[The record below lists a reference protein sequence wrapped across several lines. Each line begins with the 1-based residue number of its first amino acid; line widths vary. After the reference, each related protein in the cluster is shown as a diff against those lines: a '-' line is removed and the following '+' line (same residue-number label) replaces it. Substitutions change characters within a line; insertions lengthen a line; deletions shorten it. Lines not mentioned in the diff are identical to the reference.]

1 MRAFDFNSC
10 GYLCIILLL
19 TSFFYTRQ
27 TPSLMLNRALEC
39 SRGISSFLLSI
50 LGIFL
55 SLSPQRLHLTP
66 SPHPPRLVTH
76 LSLLLLL
83 PLPLLIN
90 LRGERIFKPQR
101 NLIHHQNQHTQH
113 QPGRFPKPQ
122 RRPHKTHRTPIVHRA
137 PTDIEGKPCDNLI
150 HQNSKIISQICP
162 RDPQSPHTR
171 QHENIAARYE
181 AHGER
186 LR

>member
-27 TPSLMLNRALEC
+27 TPSLMLNRAFEC

-55 SLSPQRLHLTP
+55 SLSLQRLHLTP
-66 SPHPPRLVTH
+66 SPHPPRLATH

-101 NLIHHQNQHTQH
+101 NLIHHQNQRTQH

-137 PTDIEGKPCDNLI
+137 PTNIEGKPRDNLI

>member
-1 MRAFDFNSC
+1 MHHLAFNFFLLYTPNAIAHVESSFRMLK
-10 GYLCIILLL
+10 GYL
-19 TSFFYTRQ
+19 
-27 TPSLMLNRALEC
+27 
-39 SRGISSFLLSI
+39 
-50 LGIFL
+50 IFPAFNPRHFSL
-55 SLSPQRLHLTP
+55 SLSLQRLHLTP

-101 NLIHHQNQHTQH
+101 NLIHHQNQRTQH

-171 QHENIAARYE
+171 QHENIAARDE
-181 AHGER
+181 ADGER